1 MPLFGPKSGVS
12 LCQEAYSSA
21 GDLWFSGGSMGA
33 GVQSP
38 GTGCS
43 GETPLR
49 GMLVGAVN
57 NGVVAVISVSCLG
70 PHDSSPSPV
79 GPFSRDDLLGDGE
92 AEGDGGWT

>member
-1 MPLFGPKSGVS
+1 M
-12 LCQEAYSSA
+12 
-21 GDLWFSGGSMGA
+21 GDLQFSRGVGA

-43 GETPLR
+43 GKTPLR
-49 GMLVGAVN
+49 GMLVGAVS
-57 NGVVAVISVSCLG
+57 NGVVAVISVSWLG
-70 PHDSSPSPV
+70 PRDSSPSPM